1 MHFRAIP
8 RIKEV
13 RQMDI
18 DIENETLITLAE
30 AAARLPKRPSIC
42 TMHRWCQ
49 SGVRDTVLASVFIC
63 GLMYTSVEAL
73 RRFLAAASRTR
84 TLPQTPPPTHDVTRR
99 RLEIERRLR
108 SKGI

>member
-1 MHFRAIP
+1 
-8 RIKEV
+8 
-13 RQMDI
+13 MDI

-49 SGVRDTVLASVFIC
+49 PGVRDAVLASVFIC
-63 GLMYTSVEAL
+63 GRMYTSVEAL

-84 TLPQTPPPTHDVTRR
+84 SLPLAPPTPHDITRR
-99 RLEIERRLR
+99 RLETERRLR

>member
-1 MHFRAIP
+1 
-8 RIKEV
+8 
-13 RQMDI
+13 MDI

-49 SGVRDTVLASVFIC
+49 TGVRDAVLASVFIC
-63 GLMYTSVEAL
+63 GRRYTSVESL
-73 RRFLAAASRTR
+73 RRFLTAASRTR
-84 TLPQTPPPTHDVTRR
+84 ALPQTPPPIHDVTRR
-99 RLEIERRLR
+99 GLETERRLR